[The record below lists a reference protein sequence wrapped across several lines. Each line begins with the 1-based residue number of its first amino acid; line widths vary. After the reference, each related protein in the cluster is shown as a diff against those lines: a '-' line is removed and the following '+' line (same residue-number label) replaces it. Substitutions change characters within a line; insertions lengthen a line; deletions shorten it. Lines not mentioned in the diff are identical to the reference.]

1 MSMDLKDDILEAAIK
16 NNSKDETRTYRLA
29 NMNES
34 SINSLY
40 RTIEEYENI
49 KHERV
54 VRVHNETGGGTLDI
68 GSITP
73 IMEKKTFIEAFE
85 KYVLDNDEFYEQF
98 KFKKLV
104 KWIIKKRV
112 RN

>member
-1 MSMDLKDDILEAAIK
+1 
-16 NNSKDETRTYRLA
+16 
-29 NMNES
+29 
-34 SINSLY
+34 
-40 RTIEEYENI
+40 
-49 KHERV
+49 
-54 VRVHNETGGGTLDI
+54 
-68 GSITP
+68 
-73 IMEKKTFIEAFE
+73 MEKKTFIEAFE